1 MLMCAKMPARYF
13 RDAIAV
19 HCTIFTPVK
28 NPRPDNWA
36 MVCKGI
42 CTQYKTTARYEENH
56 KRCRMCDIFIHWE
69 GARCPCCSFAL
80 RTRARNARKAARI
93 D

>member
-1 MLMCAKMPARYF
+1 
-13 RDAIAV
+13 
-19 HCTIFTPVK
+19 
-28 NPRPDNWA
+28 

-56 KRCRMCDIFIHWE
+56 KRCRMCDIFIQWE

-80 RTRARNARKAARI
+80 RTRARNAKKPLPKETGARFVARYT
-93 D
+93 